1 MAEISMSPF
10 DGDFIYDLK
19 MNEEMEVQIFNA
31 SLALYKANHS
41 RVSAEN
47 RAQDESSNV

>member
-10 DGDFIYDLK
+10 DGDFSYDLK

-31 SLALYKANHS
+31 SLALYKANHY

-47 RAQDESSNV
+47 LAQDESSNV